1 MDHGRASHP
10 RTIDGIILSKFDT
23 IDDKVGAALSMVY
36 RSKLPIV
43 FVGTGQ
49 KYTNLKR
56 LNVDSVIE
64 ALFK

>member
-1 MDHGRASHP
+1 M
-10 RTIDGIILSKFDT
+10 DGIVLTKFDT

-36 RSKLPIV
+36 CTGKPIV

-56 LNVDSVIE
+56 LNVKDVVN
-64 ALFK
+64 LLLN